1 MGRAQ
6 NCMNSCWS
14 QISLKTEPCAAFRSL
29 IGLSSPLSF
38 SGSPM
43 LKIVV
48 ELGPFFSNACGLCR
62 TPFTDFGSSGS
73 ASVFITRKDDC
84 FGTTTPVYGRNSHSL
99 AMMSSPLNSAW
110 NFSSLMPIT
119 ATTAF
124 FRLPSF
130 PTCTS
135 RRSRFSPLAS
145 LFSFLTQNFGLGN
158 FEKRNS
164 FGAGG
169 FPENDTFPSTVPP
182 AHDVIGAARSAIA
195 PIAIADITPTFFMT
209 QSSLLEFGVP
219 WQNVCSPLL
228 KNLLRKEHCL
238 YTRH

>member
-73 ASVFITRKDDC
+73 ASVFITRKDDW

-99 AMMSSPLNSAW
+99 AIMSSPLNSAW
-110 NFSSLMPIT
+110 NFSSLMPVT
-119 ATTAF
+119 ATT
-124 FRLPSF
+124 
-130 PTCTS
+130 
-135 RRSRFSPLAS
+135 RSRSEEHTSELQSPVHLVCR
-145 LFSFLTQNFGLGN
+145 L
-158 FEKRNS
+158 
-164 FGAGG
+164 
-169 FPENDTFPSTVPP
+169 
-182 AHDVIGAARSAIA
+182 
-195 PIAIADITPTFFMT
+195 
-209 QSSLLEFGVP
+209 LLEKKKKTNTGL
-219 WQNVCSPLL
+219 SMTKKKK
-228 KNLLRKEHCL
+228 KNKKN
-238 YTRH
+238 